1 MANQGELHV
10 EPNEAEKSE
19 FVRLTSASREAL
31 EKLDRYVEILVEWNQ
46 KFNLVAPSTL
56 PHIWSRHFLDSA
68 QLLPL
73 IKSYSPNLSL
83 ADLGSGAGFPGLI
96 LNILGIAKTHLIES
110 TGKKAD
116 FLQTVISELK
126 LDAIVHKC
134 RIEDLEEFR
143 VDIITARA
151 LAPLKELLPLVA
163 PLIHKNSLCLF
174 LKGKTVDLELTEAK
188 KYWMFDCE
196 KTQSLSDASGSVLA
210 IRNLKNNAAI
220 HRKFPRRN

>member
-1 MANQGELHV
+1 MEHSTT
-10 EPNEAEKSE
+10 EKSD
-19 FVRLTSASREAL
+19 FIRLTSASREAL
-31 EKLDRYVEILVEWNQ
+31 EKLNRYAALLVEWNQ

-56 PHIWSRHFLDSA
+56 PNIWSRHFLDSA
-68 QLLPL
+68 QLLPF
-73 IKSYSPNLSL
+73 IKLHSPNLSS

-96 LNILGIAKTHLIES
+96 LNILGVSKVHLIES

-116 FLQTVISELK
+116 FLQTVIDELR
-126 LDAIVHKC
+126 LDAIVHRC

-151 LAPLKELLPLVA
+151 LAPMKELLPLVA
-163 PLIHKNSLCLF
+163 PLIHKSSLCLF

-196 KTQSLSDASGSVLA
+196 KTQSLSDASGSILA

-220 HRKFPRRN
+220 HRKLPRRN